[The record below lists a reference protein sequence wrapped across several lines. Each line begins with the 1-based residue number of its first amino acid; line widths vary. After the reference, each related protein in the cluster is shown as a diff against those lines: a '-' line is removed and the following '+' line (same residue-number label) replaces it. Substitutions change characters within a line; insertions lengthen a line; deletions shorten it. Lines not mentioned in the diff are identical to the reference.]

1 MWCLSK
7 PGIAVIA
14 QMLNITFSFF
24 SVLPFFFS
32 TNRYMRMWLTQKR
45 RSDPSPGHANRFAD
59 AIGLMSRL
67 ENVHRRATD
76 KDVELLSLC
85 QQLSRTMQAGRL
97 TCCKSGKDRTSMS
110 VTLENTALLGKDAE
124 LAGIKQVEVLR
135 VLRSR
140 GVRRQ
145 NLIKNI
151 GKPYYAFNPIQ
162 WMNLPKMYRPPAGCY
177 GSGQS

>member
-1 MWCLSK
+1 MISYAYTVF
-7 PGIAVIA
+7 PSRI
-14 QMLNITFSFF
+14 FSYAYSLFYI
-24 SVLPFFFS
+24 S
-32 TNRYMRMWLTQKR
+32 YMRSWLKHKR
-45 RSDPSPGHANRFAD
+45 SSDPSPGHADRFAS
-59 AIGLMSRL
+59 AIGLMSEL
-67 ENVHRRATD
+67 ENAHRRAD
-76 KDVELLSLC
+76 VKDVQLLSLC
-85 QQLSRTMQAGRL
+85 QQLSRTLHAGRL

-110 VTLENTALLGKDAE
+110 VTLENTSLLSRDAE
-124 LAGIKQVEVLR
+124 AAEVELVEVLR

-151 GKPYYAFNPIQ
+151 GKPYYAFNQIQ